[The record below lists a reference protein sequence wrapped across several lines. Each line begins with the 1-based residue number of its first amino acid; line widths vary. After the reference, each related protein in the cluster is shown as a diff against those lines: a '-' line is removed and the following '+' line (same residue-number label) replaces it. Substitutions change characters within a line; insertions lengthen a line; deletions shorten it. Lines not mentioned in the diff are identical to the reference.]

1 MLTDEE
7 ILQIILDCPNGRI
20 AKTVF
25 TKLLREKTGW
35 KITLI
40 ALWITRFNARQERQG
55 GLCRIK
61 ANGGNKQG
69 FYYIEE
75 VTK

>member
-25 TKLLREKTGW
+25 TKLLREKTGR
-35 KITLI
+35 KIAYI
-40 ALWITRFNARQERQG
+40 NHYIEDFNTRQEKRNK
-55 GLCRIK
+55 LYRIR
-61 ANGGNKQG
+61 ANGGNRYG

>member
-25 TKLLREKTGW
+25 TKLLREKTGR
-35 KITLI
+35 KIAYI
-40 ALWITRFNARQERQG
+40 NHYIEDFNTRQEKRNK
-55 GLCRIK
+55 LYRIR
-61 ANGGNKQG
+61 ANGGNRYG
-69 FYYIEE
+69 FYYVEA